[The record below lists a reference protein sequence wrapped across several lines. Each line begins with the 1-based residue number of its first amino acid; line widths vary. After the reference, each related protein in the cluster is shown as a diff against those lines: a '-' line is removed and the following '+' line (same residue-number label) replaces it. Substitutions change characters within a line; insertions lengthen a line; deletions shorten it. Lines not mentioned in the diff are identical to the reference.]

1 MKFSDCKETQCLLSW
16 NRLPKHTYIEYL
28 PLKDCHEF
36 IRKATLHASK
46 VTQHYEA
53 KVLLLLNVLVNY
65 SLRATYVLQLDIDI

>member
-1 MKFSDCKETQCLLSW
+1 MPIVLGPVTQTHIH
-16 NRLPKHTYIEYL
+16 RIVT
-28 PLKDCHEF
+28 LKDCHEF